1 MPRRPVRPA
10 ALERRLGFR
19 ISFVAITFGSW
30 APDLFTKWFIYG
42 INIAGY
48 EIRADD
54 PAGVFDQLTPEMV
67 GEMRDQRVAFIRK
80 VAWPTLAA
88 GALMTALALVLRR
101 APVLLSLLAGAVYVV
116 VAGVLMAVDVTT
128 LLQDLVVKAV
138 TLLGLFRVV
147 SCAMAYELGRP
158 EPPARRGYA
167 SARGLNGRMLRFAPL
182 AGT

>member
-1 MPRRPVRPA
+1 MRYAELIILLPCHSFEDFPYHHEGEEADGLLASFTALWHPRLLATAGQMPQ
-10 ALERRLGFR
+10 FR
-19 ISFVAITFGSW
+19 
-30 APDLFTKWFIYG
+30 
-42 INIAGY
+42 
-48 EIRADD
+48 RADD

-158 EPPARRGYA
+158 EPPAGA
-167 SARGLNGRMLRFAPL
+167 A
-182 AGT
+182 